1 MAIGGYTPSGQVY
14 AESTLSL
21 QEGDRVYVFSD
32 GYADQDG
39 GEKGKKLMTRN
50 FRQILLDLQSSEM
63 HAQKQLLNE
72 RIEKWK
78 GNREQ
83 LDDILVIGFQ
93 L

>member
-14 AESTLSL
+14 EESTVLL
-21 QEGDRVYVFSD
+21 NEGDTVYLFSD

-50 FRQILLDLQSSEM
+50 FRQILMDLPSGEM
-63 HAQKQLLNE
+63 SVQKQLLNQ
-72 RIEKWK
+72 RIETWK